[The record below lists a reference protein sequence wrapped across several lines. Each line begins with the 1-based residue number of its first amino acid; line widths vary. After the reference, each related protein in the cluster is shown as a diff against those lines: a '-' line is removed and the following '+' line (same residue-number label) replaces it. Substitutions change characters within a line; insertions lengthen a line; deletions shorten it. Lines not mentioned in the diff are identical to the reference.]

1 LGPRALAGDPSKSG
15 EGVGMIGLGCLEATH
30 SESLAIDTV
39 CSSPRIEQREIPPTL
54 GSRKWLS
61 VNNQGPYNSCCGNA
75 VDKALEWSR
84 WAGMDYRDRPE
95 DLSARFSY
103 LAGQDWAGVIGRG
116 DNGLSIEA
124 GVMAAADIGAVLEDD
139 CPYWQE
145 GERIDGSIG
154 AWRSKAGLHRVR
166 SVSRVVSVDEVVQ
179 ALGQGIA
186 ATVFG
191 MGWKSGHANYR
202 GGVLTRDPGG
212 MRLGGHAVCAVD
224 YQQGGEVIEIQN
236 SHGEGFGDGGRML
249 VSAEYFAQ
257 LLAEPFGAFLVSG
270 VLGFFPRRYRFQG
283 FMA

>member
-1 LGPRALAGDPSKSG
+1 MSNL
-15 EGVGMIGLGCLEATH
+15 GLGCLEATH

-39 CSSPRIEQREIPPTL
+39 CSSPRIERREIPPTL
-54 GSRKWLS
+54 GSRKWLT

-84 WAGMDYRDRPE
+84 WAGMDYRDKPE

-124 GVMAAADIGAVLEDD
+124 GVMAAADIGAVEEKD
-139 CPYWQE
+139 CPYWQD

-154 AWRSKAGLHRVR
+154 AWRSKAGAHRVR
-166 SVSRVVSVDEVVQ
+166 SVSRVDSVDEVVQ

-191 MGWKSGHANYR
+191 IYWTSGLANNR
-202 GGVLTRDPGG
+202 GEVLSRDPGG
-212 MRLGGHAVCAVD
+212 FRLGGHAVCAVD
-224 YQQGGEVIEIQN
+224 YQRGGELIEIAN
-236 SHGEGFGDGGRML
+236 SHGADYGDCGRL
-249 VSAEYFAQ
+249 VVTAEYFQ
-257 LLAEPFGAFLVSG
+257 TLLSHPFGAFLVSG
-270 VLGFFPRRYRFQG
+270 VQGFTPRPYRFAG